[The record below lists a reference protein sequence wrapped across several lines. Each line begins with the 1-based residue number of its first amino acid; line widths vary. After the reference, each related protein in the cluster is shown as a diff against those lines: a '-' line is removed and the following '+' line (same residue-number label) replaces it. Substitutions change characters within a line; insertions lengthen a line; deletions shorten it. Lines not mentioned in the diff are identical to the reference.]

1 MTVYPGTL
9 DTFTTKTNKQDSID
23 ADHMND
29 VQAAIVATQTELGV
43 DVAGSQTNLVTRL
56 ARSLADNGAM
66 RQGTSFP
73 GSPNEGDFFY
83 RTDENVMYIYNGATW
98 DSQGQSLSN
107 VVFSFSLCDDYLA
120 SAQISGVI
128 IGTTL
133 VPAATEVKYLFW
145 GSESGSGAYNT
156 VIRTKFKKLAGMST
170 VTCYARI
177 WNENASVGDYASLQV
192 DIDSGDE
199 GEAQSVNGTAQ
210 QVTPEW
216 VTVPGIDVSAITDG
230 EVVDVLIGIKNN
242 DTAAMAYLSTIIGI
256 VS

>member
-73 GSPNEGDFFY
+73 GSPNDGDFFY
-83 RTDENVMYIYNGATW
+83 RTDENVMYIYNGSSW

-107 VVFSFSLCDDYLA
+107 VVFSFGTMGDGNHANNLN
-120 SAQISGVI
+120 GVI
-128 IGTTL
+128 LSGNDGQTASEINIGLVWGVYGTT
-133 VPAATEVKYLFW
+133 Y
-145 GSESGSGAYNT
+145 
-156 VIRTKFKKLAGMST
+156 RTIKTSMFRKIAGVAT
-170 VTCYARI
+170 VTIYAHVKSSSDTNVSYFTTVR
-177 WNENASVGDYASLQV
+177 V
-192 DIDSGDE
+192 DIGGQTGS
-199 GEAQSVNGTAQ
+199 APTTLQAGTWGWITFD
-210 QVTPEW
+210 V
-216 VTVPGIDVSAITDG
+216 DVSGLSDG
-230 EVVDVLIGIKNN
+230 TYDVKIDMKHSQTRVGSM
-242 DTAAMAYLSTIIGI
+242 DSIIAFG
-256 VS
+256 S